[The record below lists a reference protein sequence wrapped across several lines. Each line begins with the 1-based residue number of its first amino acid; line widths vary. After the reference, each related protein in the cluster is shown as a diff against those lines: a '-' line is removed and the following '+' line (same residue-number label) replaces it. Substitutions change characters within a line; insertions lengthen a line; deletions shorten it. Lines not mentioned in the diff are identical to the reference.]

1 MKIFKFSKKGQTLF
15 QGYFPKCYNQF
26 EDCEIVMGIRELF
39 NVFSDPV
46 RLKMVELLKE
56 RDWTPSQ
63 LAEELGLSRP
73 TITHHLNLMR
83 NAGVVNCTKQGKE
96 VICSLEETVFQEIL
110 EFAARFLRKKG
121 GENED

>member
-1 MKIFKFSKKGQTLF
+1 
-15 QGYFPKCYNQF
+15 
-26 EDCEIVMGIRELF
+26 MGIRELF

-46 RLKMVELLKE
+46 RLKIVELLKE

-63 LAEELGLSRP
+63 LAEELGLSRL